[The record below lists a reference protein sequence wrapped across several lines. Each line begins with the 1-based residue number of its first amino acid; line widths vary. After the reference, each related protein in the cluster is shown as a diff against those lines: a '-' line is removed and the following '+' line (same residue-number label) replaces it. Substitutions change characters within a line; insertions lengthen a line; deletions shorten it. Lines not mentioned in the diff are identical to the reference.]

1 MSFFVPLPAGSII
14 MEHAPKFSPITV
26 IEGRRNPIAWEPK
39 HVRERLARA
48 RLQKGDKDK
57 IMAAEYRRIAMR
69 REMVDRV
76 AAHHSRVKSVAAGK
90 HTLPSSPAKARHEKA
105 HARREQKLQQK
116 KQRVIDHHKKI
127 EVAVHNTKTRR
138 TDTKAATRH
147 SQAEAR
153 RYSSL
158 LERTR
163 QLQEKSKKIRVA
175 KQTRQTRLEESK
187 QSTREVISGYKLDS
201 AAIEEATFEQVQRVL
216 TNRTT
221 VNRAKELLQ
230 LLSHNFEK
238 MLAEEKQVTTD
249 DTPVGTSPQ
258 RANGKLP
265 VNPRQFLSAYICM
278 GGLTQGTGQEPNALD
293 KAVQE
298 HAVQVIDSLGAVLSH
313 MEGADT
319 DEDDERELRSTMKKF
334 ANEWADYETSFAAWK
349 KKDHKELL
357 NHYITTYSEV
367 ERGRVDIIAQTAQN
381 GSRRP
386 EEHREL
392 MTAIDESLEKIKIQI
407 ARLGG
412 NDGIETLTTRLQE
425 MYDQHQ
431 LTPQMAPS
439 ATPDVLSTASTPR
452 STTTPRQQST
462 SPTHS
467 RSPILSEE
475 ERQKKE
481 KIQMLLTKAK
491 MAHEAVFMT
500 HDHKKEMEKQE
511 EEAEGLTVKKIK
523 KAAEKAYWDILGEE
537 LSSDPPN
544 IDRICT
550 VLEGIKEQLLDIT
563 PRKMKT
569 KLESEMSDKID
580 WELLKRSL
588 NYSTLG
594 DLIKFFIGKILELEA
609 PADNDATKAATE
621 AQLEYISSGV
631 EMHKIVVSSFRFI
644 SDKLNKLSKAIHDAR
659 KSLFGPLLAK
669 DVESHVQALFTEE
682 LQQNV
687 HQLQNTRQ
695 YLLDTLKGALP
706 ITPDSKPEEL
716 GYKST
721 LTVEDVM
728 NKSNKLYTLVPK
740 MAILRCVTQPKT
752 TEKNFPELLK
762 LDKDL
767 LRIAAD
773 KIQLVTLSAA
783 IAGLSAQLTGSQK
796 VMKPVADAACEMLS
810 TPGIRLSHVIEE
822 VIHIID
828 RELGRPTPEE
838 TLKLLTGML
847 QKVASPD
854 DKVYQTYQKRLAGL
868 ISQLIISGPEAV
880 PSVSST
886 PFAHL
891 ATQVQS
897 LVLPLSKVATLNVKW
912 CRMFYDSVL
921 SAIVD
926 DMQKANADA
935 LDGGEL

>member
-1 MSFFVPLPAGSII
+1 

-26 IEGRRNPIAWEPK
+26 IEGSRKSIWEPK
-39 HVRERLARA
+39 HVKERLERT
-48 RLQKGDKDK
+48 RLRKGDRDK
-57 IMAAEYRRIAMR
+57 IMDAEYRRVALR

-76 AAHHSRVKSVAAGK
+76 AAHHSRVKTVAAGK
-90 HTLPSSPAKARHEKA
+90 HALPVSPSKARHEKA

-116 KQRVIDHHKKI
+116 KQRVIDHHRKI

-138 TDTKAATRH
+138 TDTKTATRH
-147 SQAEAR
+147 RQAEAR
-153 RYSSL
+153 RCNSL
-158 LERTR
+158 LERSR
-163 QLQEKSKKIRVA
+163 QWQEKHQKIRTA
-175 KQTRQTRLEESK
+175 QQTRQTRLEASK
-187 QSTREVISGYKLDS
+187 QSTRKVISGYKLDS

-221 VNRAKELLQ
+221 VTRAKELLQ

-258 RANGKLP
+258 KLSGKLP

-278 GGLTQGTGQEPNALD
+278 GGLTQGTGQEPGPLD

-298 HAVQVIDSLGAVLSH
+298 HAAQVIDSLGAVLSH
-313 MEGADT
+313 MEEET
-319 DEDDERELRSTMKKF
+319 SDEDIERERELRAAMKKF

-367 ERGRVDIIAQTAQN
+367 ERGRVDIIAQTAQK

-392 MTAIDESLEKIKIQI
+392 MTAIDASLEKIKIQI

-412 NDGIETLTTRLQE
+412 NDGIDDLTARLQE

-431 LTPQMAPS
+431 LTPTTAPA

-452 STTTPRQQST
+452 STATPRQASV
-462 SPTHS
+462 SP
-467 RSPILSEE
+467 SPKTPVMSEE
-475 ERQKKE
+475 ERQKRE
-481 KIQMLLTKAK
+481 KLQMLLTKAK

-500 HDHKKEMEKQE
+500 PDQKKELEKQE
-511 EEAEGLTVKKIK
+511 EQVEGLTVKKIK
-523 KAAEKAYWDILGEE
+523 KAAEKAYWDILAEE
-537 LSSDPPN
+537 LGSDPPN
-544 IDRICT
+544 VDRIST

-563 PRKMKT
+563 PRKMKAN
-569 KLESEMSDKID
+569 LETEMSDKVD
-580 WELLKRSL
+580 WELLKQSL

-609 PADNDATKAATE
+609 PADNEATKAAAE

-631 EMHKIVVSSFRFI
+631 EMPKIVVSSFRFL
-644 SDKLNKLSKAIHDAR
+644 SDKLSSLSKAIHDAR

-682 LQQNV
+682 LNQNA

-695 YLLDTLKGALP
+695 YLTDTLKAAFPL
-706 ITPDSKPEEL
+706 TPDSKPEDL
-716 GYKST
+716 GYKT
-721 LTVEDVM
+721 GLTVEDIM
-728 NKSNKLYTLVPK
+728 NKSNKLYTIVPK

-752 TEKNFPELLK
+752 VDNNFPELLK
-762 LDKDL
+762 LDRDL
-767 LRIAAD
+767 LRITAD

-783 IAGLSAQLTGSQK
+783 ISGLSAQLTGSQK

-810 TPGIRLSHVIEE
+810 TPGIRLPHVIEE

-828 RELGRPTPEE
+828 RELGKPTPEE
-838 TLKLLTGML
+838 TVKLLTGML

-854 DKVYQTYQKRLAGL
+854 DKVYQTYQKRLSGL
-868 ISQLIISGPEAV
+868 ISQLIISGPEGV
-880 PSVSST
+880 PPVSST

-912 CRMFYDSVL
+912 CRMYYDSLL
-921 SAIVD
+921 SSIVSD
-926 DMQKANADA
+926 IQQANADA
-935 LDGGEL
+935 LESGEL